1 MMNTT
6 AGAVILMLLIS
17 VPWCRAVM
25 GQNGTYCVD
34 VENGFYCQHCWQ
46 VVYCLDFEGTPTSC
60 DAGYTCEV
68 FPEAG
73 VAACVP
79 KDSAPTCACTTT
91 RCDPYDSNYVDVCNT
106 GGIYD
111 VTDCTP
117 EGTCTDGKCVA
128 ETTTTTVGPTGP
140 SSCDEITDDPAG
152 WHAIT
157 PACTDG
163 FYCTE
168 AGDQTAT
175 QHCDVGQYVDENGD
189 CQSAPPIPCAS
200 GCKGLCPD
208 DTNCTQYYVCDGAG
222 GISAGPLPCPNGN
235 FFDPDYVP
243 PSCVQ
248 GDDSVCAPLT
258 FCSFDTS
265 SGVGTTTTTSSGGTT
280 TTTSSGGTTTTTPNG
295 STTTTTSSGGST
307 STTTSSTPSTCSA
320 ETAGNYPYG
329 SCSQLYWAC
338 RDVGQGNYQWVQM
351 QCPGNYV
358 FSTDPNYPYCV
369 TPASEATCSAI
380 RSNH

>member
-1 MMNTT
+1 MNTAT
-6 AGAVILMLLIS
+6 GAVILMLLIG
-17 VPWCRAVM
+17 VPWAVM
-25 GQNGTYCVD
+25 GQNDTYCED
-34 VENGFYCQHCWQ
+34 KEDGYYCQHCWQ
-46 VVYCLDFEGTPTSC
+46 MVFCLASVETPTSC
-60 DAGYTCEV
+60 EAGYACEV
-68 FPEAG
+68 FPSAG

-79 KDSAPTCACTTT
+79 TGSATTCACTASV
-91 RCDPYDSNYVDVCNT
+91 CDPYDPNYVDVCNT

-117 EGTCTDGKCVA
+117 VGTCTDGKCVA
-128 ETTTTTVGPTGP
+128 GATTVDPPSP
-140 SSCDEITDDPAG
+140 SSCDEITGDATG
-152 WHAIT
+152 WHAIP

-163 FYCTE
+163 FYCTA
-168 AGDQTAT
+168 AGVQTNNIQCA
-175 QHCDVGQYVDENGD
+175 VGQYVDENGN
-189 CQSAPPIPCAS
+189 CQSAPPIPCDS
-200 GCKGLCPD
+200 GCRGYCPD
-208 DTNCTQYYVCDGAG
+208 ETNCTQYYVCDGAG
-222 GISAGPLPCPNGN
+222 GISAGPLVCPNGN
-235 FFDPDYVP
+235 FFDPDAVP

-265 SGVGTTTTTSSGGTT
+265 SGGVN
-280 TTTSSGGTTTTTPNG
+280 TTTTPSGVVN
-295 STTTTTSSGGST
+295 TTASSV
-307 STTTSSTPSTCSA
+307 SSTPSTCSA
-320 ETAGNYPYG
+320 GTAGNYPYG